1 MLQSMLFGMKRKT
14 KKKRSHTPK
23 KSKILTRHRALAVHK
38 GQQNLLKEA
47 LQDLEKELK
56 ALQNAKGRLDNQSE
70 RVSGDISMT
79 QAQEIELRTK
89 ISNFMKKEA
98 LLVKKKTLLKDRI
111 IALDKKIEKVSSIE
125 RELKEV

>member
-1 MLQSMLFGMKRKT
+1 M
-14 KKKRSHTPK
+14 
-23 KSKILTRHRALAVHK
+23 HK

-56 ALQNAKGRLDNQSE
+56 TLQNAKGRLDNQSE

-125 RELKEV
+125 RELKEVWVYFP